1 MASYDF
7 NSYLLSYL
15 YQKDPEDFLRK
26 KKKKS

>member
-26 KKKKS
+26 KKKS